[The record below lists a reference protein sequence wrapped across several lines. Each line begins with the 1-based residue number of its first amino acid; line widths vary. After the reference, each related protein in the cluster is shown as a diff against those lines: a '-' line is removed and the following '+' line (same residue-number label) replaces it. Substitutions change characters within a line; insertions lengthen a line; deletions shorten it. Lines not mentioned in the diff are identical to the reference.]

1 MHYVVG
7 MRSNLT
13 VSPAGIG
20 RGTRRFIAVAN
31 VRRVHLFTYEN
42 GDTRLV
48 VRGKCLRLVSVSTS
62 ELRNPSTASNL
73 AALLE
78 AVRSHATI
86 DTNVERFLTP
96 LEPGT
101 AFLLSA

>member
-1 MHYVVG
+1 

-20 RGTRRFIAVAN
+20 RGSRRFIAVAN

-48 VRGKCLRLVSVSTS
+48 VRGKCLRLVSVRTDD
-62 ELRNPSTASNL
+62 LRNPATSSQVQQLL
-73 AALLE
+73 AAV
-78 AVRSHATI
+78 ASHATV
-86 DTNVERFLTP
+86 DADVERFLAPFVVTTP
-96 LEPGT
+96 L
-101 AFLLSA
+101 LLSA

>member
-1 MHYVVG
+1 

-20 RGTRRFIAVAN
+20 RGSRRFIAAAN

-48 VRGKCLRLVSVSTS
+48 VRGKCLRLVSVSS
-62 ELRNPSTASNL
+62 HELRDPEVSSQVIALVATVSAH
-73 AALLE
+73 AA
-78 AVRSHATI
+78 I
-86 DTNVERFLTP
+86 DDDVERFLAPFTSAAP
-96 LEPGT
+96 L
-101 AFLLSA
+101 LLSA

>member
-1 MHYVVG
+1 

-20 RGTRRFIAVAN
+20 RGSRRFIAAAN

-48 VRGKCLRLVSVSTS
+48 VRGKCLRLVSVSPD
-62 ELRNPSTASNL
+62 ELRDPVVAREVHSL
-73 AALLE
+73 FAAV
-78 AVRSHATI
+78 ASHAVI
-86 DTNVERFLTP
+86 DTDVHRFLSAHTLTSP
-96 LEPGT
+96 I
-101 AFLLSA
+101 LLSA